1 MKSQFEKPHSTTR
14 QREGHNTSHKYA
26 PSYENQVW
34 LSQWPP
40 LLSCC
45 PKPDWENKIS
55 VVLFIRLFVSGGRRR
70 DRDRVRVWGTALS
83 PRPPHSRHSYTSHEF
98 YRRVWHF
105 YSYLELLSNHF
116 ILICYELW
124 KVEFI
129 HLLFKTKTVYRIDV
143 IRFTIRNGRE
153 QDIRRLMFQHL

>member
-1 MKSQFEKPHSTTR
+1 MVATISRTTSTQTQMKSQFEKPHSTTR

-70 DRDRVRVWGTALS
+70 ARDRVRVWGTALS

-98 YRRVWHF
+98 YRRVWHI
-105 YSYLELLSNHF
+105 YSYLELLSNHLSSPVMSCEKWSLYIF
-116 ILICYELW
+116 YLKLKLSIEL
-124 KVEFI
+124 
-129 HLLFKTKTVYRIDV
+129 T
-143 IRFTIRNGRE
+143 
-153 QDIRRLMFQHL
+153 